1 MLPGILGR
9 KPNGAAREVK
19 PMDLRDLIGAY
30 VVGGVEGGRTDSF
43 HTIYIRCKKDG
54 KKYKM
59 EAPHEL
65 NMRITEV
72 K

>member
-1 MLPGILGR
+1 
-9 KPNGAAREVK
+9 
-19 PMDLRDLIGAY
+19 MDLRDLIGAY